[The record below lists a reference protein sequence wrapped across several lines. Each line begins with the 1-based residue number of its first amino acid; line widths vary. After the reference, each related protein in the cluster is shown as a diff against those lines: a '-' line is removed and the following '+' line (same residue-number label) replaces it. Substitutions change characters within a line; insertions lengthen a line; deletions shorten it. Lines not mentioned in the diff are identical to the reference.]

1 MREIIVQPGRSN
13 LLWISCVV
21 VGVVAAAAITSALAW
36 SSQERSERIAR
47 MMTGGDPAH
56 APELF
61 RRYGCMGC
69 HAIPGIPGADGE
81 VGPPLSG
88 LVHRVYI
95 GGVATNSADHLV
107 QWITSPQS
115 LSPQTVM
122 PPSGI
127 SEAEARDIAAYL
139 YSH

>member
-1 MREIIVQPGRSN
+1 MAVQPGRSSV
-13 LLWISCVV
+13 LWIGCLVV
-21 VGVVAAAAITSALAW
+21 VAVAAAAITSALAW
-36 SSQERSERIAR
+36 SSQQQTERIAR
-47 MMTGGDPAH
+47 AMTGGDPAH

-61 RRYGCMGC
+61 RRYGCTGC
-69 HAIPGIPGADGE
+69 HAISGIAGADGA

-88 LVHRVYI
+88 LRQRVYI
-95 GGVATNSADHLV
+95 GGVATNSPDHLV

-115 LSPQTVM
+115 LSPQTAM

-127 SEAEARDIAAYL
+127 SQAEARDVAAYL

>member
-1 MREIIVQPGRSN
+1 VQPGRSN
-13 LLWISCVV
+13 LFWTSCVV
-21 VGVVAAAAITSALAW
+21 LAVAAAAITSALAW
-36 SSQERSERIAR
+36 SSQQQTEEIAR
-47 MMTGGDPAH
+47 AMTGGDPTH

-61 RRYGCMGC
+61 RRYGCTGC
-69 HAIPGIPGADGE
+69 HTISGIPGADGQ
-81 VGPPLSG
+81 VGPPLSD

>member
-1 MREIIVQPGRSN
+1 MTVQPGRSS
-13 LLWISCVV
+13 LFWISCVL
-21 VGVVAAAAITSALAW
+21 VGTVAAAVITSALAW
-36 SSQERSERIAR
+36 SSQEQGETIAR
-47 MMTGGDPAH
+47 AMTGGDPAH
-56 APELF
+56 APKLL

-69 HAIPGIPGADGE
+69 HTISGIPGAEGE

-88 LVHRVYI
+88 LMHRVYI
-95 GGVATNSADHLV
+95 GGVATNTPDHLV

-115 LSPQTVM
+115 LSPQTAM

-127 SEAEARDIAAYL
+127 SEAEARDVAAYL

>member
-1 MREIIVQPGRSN
+1 MQPGRSN
-13 LLWISCVV
+13 LFWISCVV
-21 VGVVAAAAITSALAW
+21 LAVAAAAIPSALAW
-36 SSQERSERIAR
+36 SSQQQTEEIAR
-47 MMTGGDPAH
+47 AITGGDPAH
-56 APELF
+56 APALF
-61 RRYGCMGC
+61 RRYGCTGC
-69 HAIPGIPGADGE
+69 HTISGIPGADGQ
-81 VGPPLSG
+81 VGPPLSD

-115 LSPQTVM
+115 LSPQTAM